1 MFLGY
6 IHSFRGI
13 AIFIIIA
20 FHCIHMFDW
29 EEYTLF
35 ENFLLD
41 IFSNGTTY
49 FIFIAGFL
57 FQHLLQKY
65 HFKSYMKKKVKN
77 ILLPYL
83 FLSIPAII
91 YNIYIKGVGFDAPN
105 SDIDQL
111 SVFYQ
116 IGWFYLTGQS
126 MIAFWFIPMIF
137 LFYLISPL
145 LKVIDNNSKLYY
157 LLPLLF
163 IFSSLIHRPENN
175 LNPLHSFLYFL
186 PIYLFGMWASNNK
199 EQLLQFV
206 DKYSYLLLSLWILF
220 FATNFFYSEVHGN
233 IHSKE
238 IIPLENIS
246 IDIGLFHKLLAC
258 LLLIS
263 YLNKYDKVFQK
274 FGLYAN
280 LSFGLFFMHGYFITV
295 FNKTFKYFRIFQE
308 AVIIGYISS
317 FFLVTASSALFLY
330 MAKQILGRKSKIFTG
345 Y

>member
-20 FHCIHMFDW
+20 FHCIPMFDW
-29 EEYTLF
+29 KEYTVLK
-35 ENFLLD
+35 NFLLD

-65 HFKSYMKKKVKN
+65 DFKSYMIKKFKN

-91 YNIYIKGVGFDAPN
+91 YKIYLKGAQVAVPNFDVE
-105 SDIDQL
+105 QL
-111 SVFYQ
+111 SLLYK

-137 LFYLISPL
+137 IFYLVSPL
-145 LKVIDNNSKLYY
+145 LKLIDNNSKLYY
-157 LLPLLF
+157 FLPILF

-186 PIYLFGMWASNNK
+186 PTYLFGMWASKNK
-199 EQLLQFV
+199 EPLLQFV
-206 DKYSYLLLSLWILF
+206 DKFSCLLLPLWILF
-220 FATNFFYSEVHGN
+220 FTANFFYSENHGN
-233 IHSKE
+233 IHSQG
-238 IIPLENIS
+238 IMPSGNIS

-258 LLLIS
+258 LLLIN
-263 YLNKYDKVFQK
+263 YLKKFDKVFTK

-280 LSFGLFFMHGYFITV
+280 LSFGLFFLHGYFMTV
-295 FNKTFKYFRIFQE
+295 FNKTFKYFGILQE
-308 AVIIGYISS
+308 AVIIGYITS
-317 FFLVTASSALFLY
+317 FALVTASSILFLY
-330 MAKQILGRKSKIFTG
+330 TAKYLLGSKSKYFTG